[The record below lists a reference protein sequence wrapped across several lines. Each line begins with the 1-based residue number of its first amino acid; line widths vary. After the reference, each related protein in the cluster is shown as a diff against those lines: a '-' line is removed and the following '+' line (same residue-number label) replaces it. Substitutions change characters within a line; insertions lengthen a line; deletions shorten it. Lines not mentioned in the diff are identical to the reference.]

1 MEERKG
7 LLGRVMEKCA
17 VTARLHQNYLRREMG
32 KTGISKS
39 QRQLLLYIEKNPGAT
54 QRDCSQAKCFYSV
67 SGGSRKKAGKRG
79 IPDKGY

>member
-39 QRQLLLYIEKNPGAT
+39 QRQLLLLSLIH
-54 QRDCSQAKCFYSV
+54 
-67 SGGSRKKAGKRG
+67 
-79 IPDKGY
+79 I